1 MDITLD
7 FRDWALNTGKEWGG
21 GGGGARKVL
30 NRGEGGADEVLAMLE
45 G

>member
-1 MDITLD
+1 MDTTLD
-7 FRDWALNTGKEWGG
+7 FRDWALSLNTGKE